1 MENSEIL
8 LGYALQALRETN
20 VTPSDWAVGGGTVL
34 KTIFNHRESK
44 DIDIFINDM
53 QLLSELSPRFNNT
66 TENALD
72 YNEMANYISLTY
84 PEGKVDFIVSG
95 QITSYSPIERNF
107 YGYNIMVEDPV
118 EIVCKKIFYRGS
130 EALPRD
136 IFDLAIVYESDRKN
150 DLLKSVNKIKTQFNK
165 FVCKF
170 NKLDTSRLY
179 STIYQDM
186 LLENGLKIKGKEF
199 YICKK
204 FIRKANEIEHDRCR

>member
-8 LGYALQALRETN
+8 LGYALQ
-20 VTPSDWAVGGGTVL
+20 
-34 KTIFNHRESK
+34 
-44 DIDIFINDM
+44 
-53 QLLSELSPRFNNT
+53 
-66 TENALD
+66 
-72 YNEMANYISLTY
+72 
-84 PEGKVDFIVSG
+84 
-95 QITSYSPIERNF
+95 
-107 YGYNIMVEDPV
+107 
-118 EIVCKKIFYRGS
+118 
-130 EALPRD
+130 ALPRD

>member
-20 VTPSDWAVGGGTVL
+20 VT
-34 KTIFNHRESK
+34 
-44 DIDIFINDM
+44 
-53 QLLSELSPRFNNT
+53 
-66 TENALD
+66 
-72 YNEMANYISLTY
+72 
-84 PEGKVDFIVSG
+84 
-95 QITSYSPIERNF
+95 
-107 YGYNIMVEDPV
+107 
-118 EIVCKKIFYRGS
+118 
-130 EALPRD
+130 
-136 IFDLAIVYESDRKN
+136 
-150 DLLKSVNKIKTQFNK
+150 KIKTQFNK
-165 FVCKF
+165 FVYKF

>member
-20 VTPSDWAVGGGTVL
+20 VT
-34 KTIFNHRESK
+34 
-44 DIDIFINDM
+44 
-53 QLLSELSPRFNNT
+53 
-66 TENALD
+66 
-72 YNEMANYISLTY
+72 
-84 PEGKVDFIVSG
+84 
-95 QITSYSPIERNF
+95 
-107 YGYNIMVEDPV
+107 
-118 EIVCKKIFYRGS
+118 
-130 EALPRD
+130 
-136 IFDLAIVYESDRKN
+136 
-150 DLLKSVNKIKTQFNK
+150 KIKTQFNK

>member
-20 VTPSDWAVGGGTVL
+20 VTPSDWAVGGGTV
-34 KTIFNHRESK
+34 F
-44 DIDIFINDM
+44 
-53 QLLSELSPRFNNT
+53 
-66 TENALD
+66 
-72 YNEMANYISLTY
+72 
-84 PEGKVDFIVSG
+84 
-95 QITSYSPIERNF
+95 
-107 YGYNIMVEDPV
+107 
-118 EIVCKKIFYRGS
+118 
-130 EALPRD
+130 
-136 IFDLAIVYESDRKN
+136 
-150 DLLKSVNKIKTQFNK
+150 KIKTQFNK